1 MQTHIIKIGNSKG
14 VRIPA
19 HILQQCK
26 IEELIN
32 LEIVDGKIII
42 SSAEK
47 PRQGWDEQFRLMRK
61 NGDDKLLIDDSLKTG
76 EEDDW
81 TW

>member
-1 MQTHIIKIGNSKG
+1 MQTHIIRIGNSKG

-19 HILQQCK
+19 HILRQCK
-26 IEELIN
+26 IKDLIN
-32 LEIVDGKIII
+32 LEIVDGKIVI
-42 SSAEK
+42 SPLEK
-47 PRQGWDEQFRLMRK
+47 PRHGWDEQFRLMHK
-61 NGDDKLLIDDSLKTG
+61 NGDDKLLIDDSLGAG

>member
-19 HILQQCK
+19 HVLQQCK
-26 IEELIN
+26 IENLIN
-32 LEIVDGKIII
+32 LEVVDGKIVI

-47 PRQGWDEQFRLMRK
+47 PRQGWDEQFRLMHK
-61 NGDDKLLIDDSLKTG
+61 NGDDKLLIDDNLGTG
-76 EEDDW
+76 EEDEW